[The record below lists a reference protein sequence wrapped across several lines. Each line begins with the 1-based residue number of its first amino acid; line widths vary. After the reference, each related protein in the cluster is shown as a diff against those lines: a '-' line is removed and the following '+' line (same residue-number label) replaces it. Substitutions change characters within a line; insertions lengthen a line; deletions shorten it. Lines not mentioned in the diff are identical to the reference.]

1 MSNRNV
7 FETMQAE
14 LDLPN
19 ESHVVEESS
28 DDESSEDEYVPSESS
43 DSEEDVV
50 EEDLRERA
58 DEEEDN
64 SNDTGAQVLDL
75 TGKDGT
81 VWQSTPP
88 ATTRTQQHN
97 IVRSRAK
104 PTNLPGVLTDIAQA
118 FQLYLNDKIV
128 VIIITYTNMEAD
140 KVYDQRCGDKKWKP
154 TDRTEILAYIGLVIT
169 AGHLKQNYVSLH
181 NLWDHK
187 YGPPIFRATMPKYRF
202 IALTRFMRFDNKET
216 QTARR
221 AEDKLAPIRELFN
234 EINTLLLRYYTPS
247 EYLTVDEQLVPFKGR
262 CPFRQYIPSK
272 PDKYGMKIFWICD
285 AKSFYPLKA
294 KPYLGKEK
302 SGPQQN
308 LGRSVVLELTNPFTY
323 SGRNITMDNYFTDM
337 VLAKSLLQNGLTLVG
352 TVRKNKK
359 FIPSSCLPSRSR
371 EEKSSIFAFQQKC
384 TLVSYVPKKK

>member
-1 MSNRNV
+1 
-7 FETMQAE
+7 MQAE

-64 SNDTGAQVLDL
+64 SNDIGAQVLDL

-88 ATTRTQQHN
+88 ATTWTQQHN

-128 VIIITYTNMEAD
+128 DIIITYTNMEAD

-154 TDRTEILAYIGLVIT
+154 TD
-169 AGHLKQNYVSLH
+169 
-181 NLWDHK
+181 
-187 YGPPIFRATMPKYRF
+187 
-202 IALTRFMRFDNKET
+202 
-216 QTARR
+216 
-221 AEDKLAPIRELFN
+221 
-234 EINTLLLRYYTPS
+234 
-247 EYLTVDEQLVPFKGR
+247 
-262 CPFRQYIPSK
+262 
-272 PDKYGMKIFWICD
+272 
-285 AKSFYPLKA
+285 
-294 KPYLGKEK
+294 
-302 SGPQQN
+302 
-308 LGRSVVLELTNPFTY
+308 
-323 SGRNITMDNYFTDM
+323 
-337 VLAKSLLQNGLTLVG
+337 
-352 TVRKNKK
+352 
-359 FIPSSCLPSRSR
+359 
-371 EEKSSIFAFQQKC
+371 
-384 TLVSYVPKKK
+384 